1 VLQVRLLG
9 ELEVEVGTGLVPVPP
24 SRRAWALLGWLALNP
39 GEHPRTAVAA
49 RFWPDV
55 LDASARA
62 SLRSAMWNLR
72 QALGPDAGEA
82 LIATR
87 DRIALR
93 CTPDLS
99 AFDAHLAAGEIEAA
113 VALCRG
119 PLLAGFDD
127 DWVLE
132 ARDRHTERLAAAFER
147 LADEAPTPAA
157 AVGYARRRLALDP
170 LDEAAA
176 RDLMARL
183 AAAGDRAGAFS
194 VYDRLSDRLRTQLR
208 LAPSAATREAA
219 AGLRASPASSAND
232 IGAGP
237 GALAGRW
244 PLVGRDSE
252 LALLLDAAAAPRGA
266 LAVLS
271 GEGGIGKTRIARD
284 VLDRAAGDGR
294 RTAACTSL
302 ELGGAAPFS
311 LWAELLR
318 ELATT
323 LPAPGPEASW
333 PDELAAITPSLPRR
347 LGRDGAGTLPAIVPE
362 LARAR
367 LFEAAVDAIEYACA
381 DRPLVLLFEDLHL
394 ADAASLELLA
404 YVARRFAG
412 LPVLA
417 ILTRRHTPQRPDV
430 DALLHSHR
438 SRGGPLIEI
447 EVQPLGRGAVD
458 RLVRSVATLGA
469 DAREQVIAAA
479 DGNPLLA
486 VESARAAAGGHEG
499 PPPTLQAVVR
509 AALGRL
515 APGARHA
522 AELAAAAGRDLSRR
536 EVDALAGADDVLAAL
551 DTGLFATPAHGFG
564 YRHALLREAALAHL
578 PDTRRRSLHLEL
590 AGALHGPT
598 AETARHL
605 RLAGRDDEAADRL
618 AGAAAD
624 AIAVGAVGEAIAFLT
639 EARELR
645 DIDAALLLDLAQA
658 HAWNGDHDAAREALD
673 AALSCLPAGDHLARA
688 DAHVRAAS
696 WYSGALCH
704 PRLTVRE
711 STAALRELDEVEYP
725 ERRLLATALAFGA
738 WGEAVTADAEA
749 ADVLLAR
756 LDELGPFGPG
766 LQLEVC
772 NARAFRAMRD
782 DDLERALSHLYEAAT
797 VTGNAPDRAY
807 TVWVNM
813 SSLAAALGRLEEAL
827 TCAESADVLDLPP
840 LVTPLHAIRAALL
853 VRMGRI
859 DEARGALIAEREAAQ
874 RSGLP
879 RLVALADHDEGLFA
893 LAAGE
898 HDRAAE
904 LLARALDVGAAVSR
918 PGARLSRAE
927 ALARGERPDEAQD
940 ELRRVTLEPVGPTDR
955 AAVLVARLTHVQ
967 GLIAHARGDDALAV
981 RRLREALA
989 SWSAAGAAGSSAAGD
1004 ILANLVDL
1012 GRPAVATIEPE
1023 REIARIRAE
1032 LGGLESLTA
1041 TTGARDADVR

>member
-1 VLQVRLLG
+1 M
-9 ELEVEVGTGLVPVPP
+9 
-24 SRRAWALLGWLALNP
+24 GWLALNP

-49 RFWPDV
+49 QFWPDV

-72 QALGPDAGEA
+72 QALGTDADDA

-93 CTPDLS
+93 CAPDLS

-119 PLLAGFDD
+119 PLLADFDD

-132 ARDRHTERLAAAFER
+132 ARDRHTERLAAAFAR
-147 LADEAPTPAA
+147 LANEAPTPDA

-194 VYDRLSDRLRTQLR
+194 VYDRLTERLRTQLS

-219 AGLRASPASSAND
+219 AGLRAAAADPAAVE
-232 IGAGP
+232 AP
-237 GALAGRW
+237 ALAGRW
-244 PLVGRDSE
+244 PLVGRDDE
-252 LALLLDAAAAPRGA
+252 LAILLEASATPQGA

-284 VLDRAAGDGR
+284 VLDRAADDGR

-323 LPAPGPEASW
+323 LPAPEPEATW

-347 LGRDGAGTLPAIVPE
+347 LGRDGSGAPPAIVPE

-417 ILTRRHTPQRPDV
+417 ILTRRHTPERADV

-438 SRGGPLIEI
+438 SRGGALIEI
-447 EVQPLGRGAVD
+447 DVQPLHRDAVD

-499 PPPTLQAVVR
+499 SPPTLQAVVR
-509 AALGRL
+509 VALGRL
-515 APGARHA
+515 TPGARNV
-522 AELAAAAGRDLSRR
+522 AELAAGAGRDLSRR
-536 EVDALAGADDVLAAL
+536 EVDALASADDVLGAL
-551 DTGLFATPAHGFG
+551 DTGLFATPGQGFG
-564 YRHALLREAALAHL
+564 YRHALLREAALAQL
-578 PDTRRRSLHLEL
+578 PDARRRALHFEL
-590 AGALHGPT
+590 AGALRGPT

-605 RLAGRDDEAADRL
+605 RLAGHDDEAAQRL
-618 AGAAAD
+618 AHAGND
-624 AIAVGAVGEAIAFLT
+624 AIGVGAIGEAIAFLS
-639 EARELR
+639 EAVELR
-645 DIDAALLLDLAQA
+645 PSDPALLLDLAQA
-658 HAWNGDHDAAREALD
+658 HAWNGDDDASRQALD
-673 AALSCLPAGDHLARA
+673 AALRNLPADDLAGRGAAHARA
-688 DAHVRAAS
+688 AQ

-704 PRLTVRE
+704 PQRTVDE
-711 STAALRELDEVEYP
+711 AQAALE
-725 ERRLLATALAFGA
+725 LLAGIDGPAPDILGSALALGA
-738 WGEAVTADAEA
+738 WGEAVAGDTEEADR
-749 ADVLLAR
+749 LLAR
-756 LDELGPFGPG
+756 LDELEPSSASV
-766 LQLEVC
+766 QLDAA

-782 DDLERALSHLYEAAT
+782 DGLEDAMRCFYETAQL
-797 VTGNAPDRAY
+797 TGNAPDRAY
-807 TVWVNM
+807 TVWVNL
-813 SSLAAALGRLEEAL
+813 SCIAAALGRLQEAL
-827 TCAESADVLDLPP
+827 DCAESADVLDLPP
-840 LVTPLHAIRAALL
+840 LVTPLHAIRASLL
-853 VRMGRI
+853 VRMDRI
-859 DEARGALIAEREAAQ
+859 DEARVALADERDAAE
-874 RSGLP
+874 RSGLQ
-879 RLVALADHDEGLFA
+879 RLVALADHDEGQFA

-898 HDRAAE
+898 YDGAAE
-904 LLARALDVGAAVSR
+904 LLGRALDGGAAVSR
-918 PGARLSRAE
+918 PSARLSRAE
-927 ALARGERPDEAQD
+927 ALARGGRPDEAHD
-940 ELRRVTLEPVGPTDR
+940 ELRQVTLEPVGPTDR
-955 AAVLVARLTHVQ
+955 PHILVARLTHVQ
-967 GLIAHARGDDALAV
+967 GLIAHARGDDALAAK
-981 RRLREALA
+981 RLREALA
-989 SWSAAGAAGSSAAGD
+989 SWSSSGPGGPTAASD

-1012 GRPAVATIEPE
+1012 GRPAVATIEPG
-1023 REIARIRAE
+1023 REIARIEDE
-1032 LGGLESLTA
+1032 LRELDRLTT
-1041 TTGARDADVR
+1041 TTGDHDADIR